1 MSMMPVMSS
10 MMSMMVIMVPT
21 MMFVMVI
28 MVPTMMSSMMI
39 RMMPPMMPMMI
50 KMWRGW
56 SYNDLIMMMIIYFN
70 KLIYYCDGSQSHG
83 LEDNFY
89 YIKKFDT
96 SFP

>member
-1 MSMMPVMSS
+1 MPA
-10 MMSMMVIMVPT
+10 

-39 RMMPPMMPMMI
+39 RMVPTMMSMMI

-56 SYNDLIMMMIIYFN
+56 SYNDLIMMMIICFN
-70 KLIYYCDGSQSHG
+70 NLIYYYDGSQSHG

-96 SFP
+96 AFP